1 MKRTWP
7 IATATRCV
15 TDLALVDMR
24 WISDEGVRCGS
35 DDVADAVE
43 VKGVDSAGGVLTNVV
58 EIARTVVLG
67 WSMLDRRCNGMG
79 RGVFVNPTVT
89 VFRLLSLFVN
99 CVGQGERCVGQGERC
114 DDIGR
119 VLSGGLSELSKVS
132 DSKTLS

>member
-7 IATATRCV
+7 IATATRWV

-35 DDVADAVE
+35 DDVADSVE
-43 VKGVDSAGGVLTNVV
+43 VEGEDSAGGVLTSVV

-67 WSMLDRRCNGMG
+67 WSMVDRRCNGIG
-79 RGVFVNPTVT
+79 RDVFVNPTVT
-89 VFRLLSLFVN
+89 FLCLLTLFVN
-99 CVGQGERCVGQGERC
+99 WVGQEERCI
-114 DDIGR
+114 DIGR